1 MKLTYKYSQ
10 LSLLM
15 VLILAINLASFSSF
29 AESMA
34 KKERVRMK
42 MYYYKQATGD
52 RMLSIALTS
61 GSGKKMHG
69 VREAEVILT
78 SVLNDSTLTLATVK
92 ADTSGVISLYF
103 ASDYVFPMNEE
114 GKTFLEATY
123 EGNEVYRSASNDL
136 EIMDLNL
143 DISFEIEDS
152 VKYLSVLATTLDAEG
167 NKIPIEE
174 LEINIGVQRLYSVLP
189 IGDVETDEE
198 GSGVLEF
205 PDDLPGDADGNIMI
219 VAKVDE
225 SDDFGT
231 VERTA
236 SQKWGT
242 AVSYEL
248 KPLPRQLFSDEAPL
262 WMIASVF
269 IILLGAWYH
278 FFLSI
283 SKLIKLKKAGDAS

>member
-1 MKLTYKYSQ
+1 MKLIYKYSE

-15 VLILAINLASFSSF
+15 VLIFAINLISLNSFG
-29 AESMA
+29 ETMA

-42 MYYYKQATGD
+42 MYYYKLASGD
-52 RMLSIALTS
+52 RMISMALTA

-78 SVLNDSTLTLATVK
+78 SVLNDSTIILATVK
-92 ADTSGVISLYF
+92 SDTSGVISLYL
-103 ASDYVFPMNEE
+103 ASDYVLPMNEE
-114 GKTFLEATY
+114 GKTIIEANY
-123 EGNEVYRSASNDL
+123 EGDDIYRAASNDL

-143 DISFEIEDS
+143 EISFEIEDS
-152 VKYLSVLATTLDAEG
+152 VKYLSILATRLDSEG
-167 NKIPIEE
+167 NKIPMEE
-174 LEINIGVQRLYSVLP
+174 VSILIGVQRLYSVLP
-189 IGDVETDEE
+189 IDDIETDEE
-198 GSGVLEF
+198 GIGVLEF
-205 PDDLPGDADGNIMI
+205 PNDIPGDAEGNITI

-248 KPLPRQLFSDEAPL
+248 SALPRQLFSDEAPL
-262 WMIASVF
+262 WMIASVC

-283 SKLIKLKKAGDAS
+283 SKLIKLKKAGDDS